1 MLHVKSK
8 KEVRR
13 IKTLVDKRRHS
24 TGIWNEDLDFY
35 NEHIYTMNNQQVKN
49 LNELDDYAVLSDNSS
64 TIGAPITKNK
74 TKIDKDH
81 TLNLNRT
88 VIIRQYAPKTF
99 QKIRFLNNIKD
110 NDVFESLEPSKNIK

>member
-8 KEVRR
+8 KEVRT

-35 NEHIYTMNNQQVKN
+35 NEYIYRMNNQQVKN

-64 TIGAPITKNK
+64 ILGAPITKKK
-74 TKIDKDH
+74 TKINKDH
-81 TLNLNRT
+81 TLNLKRT

-99 QKIRFLNNIKD
+99 QKIRFLNNI
-110 NDVFESLEPSKNIK
+110 LL